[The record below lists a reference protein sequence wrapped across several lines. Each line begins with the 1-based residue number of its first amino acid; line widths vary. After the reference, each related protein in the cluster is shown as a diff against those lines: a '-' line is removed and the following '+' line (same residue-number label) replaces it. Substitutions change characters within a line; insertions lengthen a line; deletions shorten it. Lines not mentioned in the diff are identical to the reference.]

1 MHIWYDECAK
11 ARAPR
16 HVLQSLSMIGPIL
29 MQFGTKDRF
38 VSNDA
43 ASAQADAVT
52 GPKTVKTY
60 EAEHELTAA
69 AMRDRIEWLNT
80 QLKLGR

>member
-1 MHIWYDECAK
+1 
-11 ARAPR
+11 
-16 HVLQSLSMIGPIL
+16 
-29 MQFGTKDRF
+29 
-38 VSNDA
+38 
-43 ASAQADAVT
+43 VT